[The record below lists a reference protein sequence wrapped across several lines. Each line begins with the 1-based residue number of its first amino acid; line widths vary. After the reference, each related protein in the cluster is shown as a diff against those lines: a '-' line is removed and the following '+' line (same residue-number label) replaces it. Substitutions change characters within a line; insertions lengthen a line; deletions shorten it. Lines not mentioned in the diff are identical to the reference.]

1 MILQK
6 YIIFFNYNKDS
17 KKYFHIFLNLFH
29 KKFSHIQL
37 ALLLCNFA
45 VELQIYIK
53 YIYYRNIQRITT
65 YHKDFFT
72 ILHIIHIVRDYTF
85 KTSTL

>member
-1 MILQK
+1 MQK

-17 KKYFHIFLNLFH
+17 KKYFHIFISIFH
-29 KKFSHIQL
+29 KNFSHIQL

-53 YIYYRNIQRITT
+53 YIYYRNTQSITT
-65 YHKDFFT
+65 YHKDFFHYFAHNPHCQR
-72 ILHIIHIVRDYTF
+72 LHF
-85 KTSTL
+85 